1 MKQITIEVAENRLKV
16 DYEELNKIER
26 PFEDHLEEKVDAF
39 LRQFAESPYTILA
52 LSITEFNR
60 RKTHET

>member
-1 MKQITIEVAENRLKV
+1 MKQITIEVADNGLQVEC
-16 DYEELNKIER
+16 EEMIKR
-26 PFEDHLEEKVDAF
+26 PYEDHLEEKVDAF

-60 RKTHET
+60 RSNYEHRS